1 LNFKLFP
8 LVLVFLTS
16 AITNTTAQD
25 SLQFQEAI
33 AVVGRPSPDSIL
45 LRWAPLTLATWQLGN
60 QQGYVIEKYTIAR
73 EGKIVSPPEKS
84 TLTATPLKPLP
95 EAQWEPLVKQDKFSA
110 IAAQSLFGDRFE
122 VDLGKADVFTI
133 VNKVKENEQRFA
145 FALFCA
151 DMSPRTAKASALW
164 YTDKDVKKG
173 EKYLYRVIIPQSTEQ
188 LRGSIFIGPDD
199 PYTLPKPLNVQAEF
213 NDRQVS
219 LQWDK
224 NNLGYYTAYT
234 VERSTDGK
242 NFTSISDTPLATLS
256 PEQADNSRHEYATD
270 SLADMTK
277 IYYYRIKGITPFG
290 ENGLPSEVVSG
301 KGSVPLADMP
311 YITVAENIQ
320 NTSIQLTWEFPSNN
334 IEAVKGF
341 AVERAP
347 RAQGTFTTL
356 TPTLLPPDARTFED
370 KTPDQI
376 NYYRIIVQG
385 IKGEQLFSHTYLA
398 QLIDSIPPAMPT
410 GLKATIDQ
418 QGTVALSWEANKDTD
433 MYGYRIYRANFKDEE
448 LSQVTSEPLAPNSFT
463 DKVNIK
469 TLNEAVY
476 YSVMA
481 IDRNQNHSVLS
492 ELLRVP
498 LPDKIKPQ
506 PPVLLPIR
514 SGDAGPVIQWTPSG
528 SEDVVQYDV
537 YRRMAG
543 KTEWQR
549 LKIMPATNDTLYSY
563 TDTNAEAGK
572 LNSYTV
578 VAIDEAGQE
587 SEPTSSVQAKK
598 ILTALTEVVEW
609 KEPVLEK
616 ENQAALLKWT
626 YNQPDVKFFQVYR
639 RVGTEPLKLFKTL
652 PGTIFQWRDNA
663 LKNANRYTYRILA
676 VHTNGAKSALS
687 KEMSVD
693 F

>member
-1 LNFKLFP
+1 MNFKLLP
-8 LVLVFLTS
+8 LLFVILSKFTE
-16 AITNTTAQD
+16 ATAQD
-25 SLQFQEAI
+25 SLQVKEAI

-45 LRWAPLTLATWQLGN
+45 LRWAPLTLKTWQLGN
-60 QQGYVIEKYTIAR
+60 QTGYVIEKYTIAR
-73 EGKIVSPPEKS
+73 AGNIVSPPEKIV
-84 TLTATPLKPLP
+84 LTEVPLKPLP

-164 YTDKDVKKG
+164 YTDKHVKKG
-173 EKYLYRVIIPQSTEQ
+173 EKYLYRIIIAQSTEQ
-188 LRGSIFIGPDD
+188 VRGSVFISPDD

-256 PEQADNSRHEYATD
+256 PEQADNNRHEYATD
-270 SLADMTK
+270 SLPDITNT
-277 IYYYRIKGITPFG
+277 YYYRVKGITPFG
-290 ENGLPSEVVSG
+290 ETGSASEVVSG
-301 KGSVPLADMP
+301 KGSVPLSEVP
-311 YITVAENIQ
+311 YITAAENIN
-320 NTSIQLTWEFPSNN
+320 NTTIQLTWEFPSNN
-334 IEAVKGF
+334 TDAVKGF
-341 AVERAP
+341 QVERAP
-347 RAQGTFTTL
+347 RTQGAFTVL

-370 KTPDQI
+370 KTPNQV
-376 NYYRIIVQG
+376 NYYRVSAQG

-418 QGTVALSWEANKDTD
+418 QGAVSLTWEANKDTD

-448 LSQVTSEPLAPNSFT
+448 LSQITSEPLAPNSFT

-469 TLNEAVY
+469 NLNEAVY

-481 IDRNQNHSVLS
+481 IDRNQNHSTLS

-498 LPDKIKPQ
+498 LPDIIKPQ
-506 PPVLLPIR
+506 PPVLLPVRITET
-514 SGDAGPVIQWTPSG
+514 GVLLTWMPSG
-528 SEDVVQYDV
+528 SDDVVQYDV
-537 YRRMAG
+537 YRRNFG
-543 KTEWQR
+543 RTEWLR
-549 LKIMPATNDTLYSY
+549 LKIIPAAKDTLYTY
-563 TDTNAEAGK
+563 IDTNAEIGK
-572 LNSYTV
+572 TNSYV
-578 VAIDEAGQE
+578 VVSVDEVGLE
-587 SEPTSSVQAKK
+587 SNPTPPLNAKVTDT
-598 ILTALTEVVEW
+598 ILKPSIEW
-609 KEPVLEK
+609 KEPVLDK
-616 ENQAALLKWT
+616 ENQATVLEWK

-639 RVGTEPLKLFKTL
+639 SISAEPLKLFKTL
-652 PGTIFQWRDNA
+652 PGTTFQWQDKP
-663 LKNANRYTYRILA
+663 LKNANRYTYRIVA
-676 VHTNGAKSALS
+676 VHTNGAKSVLS
-687 KEMSVD
+687 KEVVVD